1 MNTKKLL
8 VAFGLVAASVAAQA
22 QLTLTGVSFKL
33 GAGFSSLGV
42 TPTYNDALGT
52 ANVSL
57 LTAGTYAL
65 GTVNSWVFTAVDTS
79 DIGLLNYDITLNH
92 LTPGTEIFAV
102 LTAYEYDPNH
112 PTLIGSEYGTG
123 LTVLNTVDAIS
134 GSSAS
139 TQTLDLGYD
148 LTSFSTMDAEYKLN
162 VTIANVVPEPTGI
175 AALSLGALGLLAR
188 RRRRN
193 A

>member
-8 VAFGLVAASVAAQA
+8 VAFSLVAASVAAQA
-22 QLTLTGVSFKL
+22 QLTLSGVSFKL

-42 TPTYNDALGT
+42 TPTYNDTLGT

-57 LTAGTYAL
+57 VTPGTYAL
-65 GTVNSWVFTAVDTS
+65 GTANSWVFTAVDTT
-79 DIGLLNYDITLNH
+79 DIGMLDYDITLNH

-102 LTAYEYDPNH
+102 LTAYQYDPSN
-112 PTLIGSEYGTG
+112 PTLIGSEYGSG
-123 LTVLNTVDAIS
+123 MTVLSTVDAIT

-148 LTSFSTMDAEYKLN
+148 LTQFSTMDAEYKLN
-162 VTIANVVPEPTGI
+162 VTIANAVPEPTGI